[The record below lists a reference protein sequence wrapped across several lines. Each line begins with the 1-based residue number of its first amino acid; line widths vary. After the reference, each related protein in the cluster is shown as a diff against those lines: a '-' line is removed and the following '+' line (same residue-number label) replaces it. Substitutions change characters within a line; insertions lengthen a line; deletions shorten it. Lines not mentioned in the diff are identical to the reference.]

1 MKGKFYYSMTWRFP
15 HGEWVSCSEITLE
28 RGAQV
33 ILNQVLAPEM
43 VEDLTVE
50 VLPNEYVPGNLGQ
63 YKPPYD
69 VEARFVVDGDRQC
82 SVIFHVWEVPGIT
95 PDPTYLAL
103 HTQYI
108 RSK

>member
-1 MKGKFYYSMTWRFP
+1 MKNNFYYSMTWRFQNA
-15 HGEWVSCSEITLE
+15 EWVTCSEVTLE

-50 VLPNEYVPGNLGQ
+50 VLPNDYMPSLGR
-63 YKPPYD
+63 YKPEYE

-82 SVIFHVWEVPGIT
+82 SAILHVWEVPGIT

-103 HTQYI
+103 HSPYI
-108 RSK
+108 KSK